1 MSDRGSKLAP
11 VRTFAQDLERQR
23 RVDGSSRSTK
33 TSETLKASPPQHT
46 DSKSAA
52 PKKVT
57 PPPPPTETTTPP
69 LTENPPFHAFKKKA
83 KPALSID
90 TKEVEKSIVD
100 KPSSVLTQSHNNVSL
115 QDDEMDVSDATIITD
130 TKRKRFSLTQALIES
145 LTDWWSN
152 TKETYLEKKQPKYM
166 VPDAERRKGVIQ
178 QATSKTGRASAADH
192 GAVVAR
198 LRAHKRAGHP
208 AQTDHVET
216 DPAHLLEAPD
226 TDGWE
231 ETPTGVHNVNFEV
244 RKSVRTASDTPTPPP
259 TKTIAPLPA
268 KPAIKPIVV
277 PVVPEV
283 VPTSPAAAPAPKTVV
298 PTVPAPAPSITP
310 TVPAPTPVPVPTTRS
325 ADLTPTPATD
335 AVVPEQTMRIPV
347 REQLR
352 RKEFSL
358 YDTNTAALSVV
369 ALLVI
374 VVTGF
379 VGIRALVGFVT
390 DSRSGN
396 EQFTPAPQ
404 FINSTVTTS
413 VLPNPTRAALA
424 TSLSAAT
431 ESETPIIEVTYLHTD
446 AASPISAHELL
457 QVINSDLPVSF
468 TQSVTGSVF
477 GSYRGAPFILLN
489 TTDIA
494 TARGGMLA
502 WESTI
507 DRDFSQLWQVPNR
520 SVGQTFTD
528 MMIESVDVRALGA
541 SDTELIVLYGFVT
554 PNQLLI
560 TTNTTAFIN
569 LVQSL
574 QR

>member
-23 RVDGSSRSTK
+23 RVDGSSRSTN
-33 TSETLKASPPQHT
+33 TSETPKASPPKHT

-90 TKEVEKSIVD
+90 TKEIEKSIVD
-100 KPSSVLTQSHNNVSL
+100 KPSSVLTQSHNNLSL
-115 QDDEMDVSDATIITD
+115 HDDEMDVSDATIITD

-192 GAVVAR
+192 SAVVAR
-198 LRAHKRAGHP
+198 LRAHKRAGHAP
-208 AQTDHVET
+208 HTDHVET

-244 RKSVRTASDTPTPPP
+244 RKSVRTASDTPTPPSP
-259 TKTIAPLPA
+259 TKTVAPLPA

-283 VPTSPAAAPAPKTVV
+283 VPKTPVAPVTPKTVV
-298 PTVPAPAPSITP
+298 PTVPAPSITP
-310 TVPAPTPVPVPTTRS
+310 TVPAPTTRS
-325 ADLTPTPATD
+325 EDLTPTPAT
-335 AVVPEQTMRIPV
+335 AANVPEQITRIPV

-352 RKEFSL
+352 RKEFSI
-358 YDTNTAALSVV
+358 YDTNTAALGVV

-379 VGIRALVGFVT
+379 VGIRALVGFIT

-396 EQFTPAPQ
+396 EQFTPAAQ

-424 TSLSAAT
+424 TSLNAASA
-431 ESETPIIEVTYLHTD
+431 SETPILEVTYLHTD

-528 MMIESVDVRALGA
+528 VMIESVDVRALGA
-541 SDTELIVLYGFVT
+541 SDTESIVLYGFVT